1 MILRSLESRGHV
13 SCVFNWFLYFFLQ
26 LLSRQH
32 FYYTIAYDESN
43 KAIQFLRNE
52 LGIMEEVVPNTYKT
66 TKKTYLGRAEGEG
79 RK

>member
-1 MILRSLESRGHV
+1 M
-13 SCVFNWFLYFFLQ
+13 CVQLVLNFL
-26 LLSRQH
+26 LLIFIYRQH

-66 TKKTYLGRAEGEG
+66 TKKSYLGRAEGEG
-79 RK
+79 K